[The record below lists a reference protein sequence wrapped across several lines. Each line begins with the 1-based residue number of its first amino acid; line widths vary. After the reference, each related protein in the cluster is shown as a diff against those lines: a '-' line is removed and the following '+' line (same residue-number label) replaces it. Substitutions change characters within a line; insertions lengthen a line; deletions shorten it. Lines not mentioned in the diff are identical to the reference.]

1 MLEIHAVKRAFDD
14 IPVLRG
20 VDLTITEGEIVCL
33 LGPSGCGKT
42 TLLRII
48 AGLET
53 ADSGDILLDNQNIQS
68 VPTHQRGFGLMFQDF
83 ALFPHMN
90 VAANVAFG
98 LRMQNLPTSEQSLRV
113 KQMLDL
119 VGLSDFDNRDVTHL
133 SGGER
138 QRVALARSL
147 APNPRLLMLD
157 EPLGS
162 LDASLRE
169 DLIVELRTII
179 KQLHLTAIYVTHDQ
193 HEAFA
198 IADRIAV
205 MNAGHTEQFTA
216 PIDLYQRPATAF
228 VAHFLGLDNILPV
241 LDQHNNQATTSIG
254 TFTVTTPAKTLLLH
268 TDFLSIMPND
278 TDAVIK
284 SHSPSLYTERGQG
297 GEVPTPPIVSA
308 TLVQSVFQGDSY
320 HLTLHHASGTV
331 LSVKYSASRL
341 PAPNIGDTL
350 AIQIAPN
357 AIIPL
362 AD

>member
-1 MLEIHAVKRAFDD
+1 MLDIRGVQRAFDGM
-14 IPVLRG
+14 PVLRG
-20 VDLTITEGEIVCL
+20 IDLTINDGEIVCL

-48 AGLET
+48 AGLEK
-53 ADSGDILLDNQNIQS
+53 ADSGSILLDNQNIQPI
-68 VPTHQRGFGLMFQDF
+68 PTHHRGFGLMFQDF

-98 LRMQNLPTSEQSLRV
+98 LQMQNLPISEQQSRI

-119 VGLSDFDNRDVTHL
+119 VGLSGFDKRDVTHL

-162 LDASLRE
+162 LDAALRE
-169 DLIVELRTII
+169 DLIVDLRSII

-205 MNAGHTEQFTA
+205 MNAGHIEQFAT
-216 PIDLYQRPATAF
+216 PPDLYQRPATAF
-228 VAHFLGLDNILPV
+228 VAYFLGLDNILPV
-241 LDQHNNQATTSIG
+241 LSHQNGIAITSIG
-254 TFTVTTPAKTLLLH
+254 DFPVSEPAQSLLLH
-268 TDFLSIMPND
+268 TDFVKVVPANTPDSIP
-278 TDAVIK
+278 V
-284 SHSPSLYTERGQG
+284 
-297 GEVPTPPIVSA
+297 EVT
-308 TLVQSVFQGDSY
+308 QSVFQGDSY
-320 HLTLHHASGTV
+320 RLTLRHTSGTS
-331 LSVKYSASRL
+331 LTVKYLSAGV
-341 PAPNIGDTL
+341 PAPQIGDTV

-357 AIIPL
+357 ALIAL
-362 AD
+362 AK

>member
-1 MLEIHAVKRAFDD
+1 MLEIHGVQRAFDGT
-14 IPVLRG
+14 PVLRG
-20 VDLTITEGEIVCL
+20 IDLTINDGEIICL

-48 AGLET
+48 AGLEK
-53 ADSGDILLDNQNIQS
+53 ADTGSILFDNQNIQS
-68 VPTHQRGFGLMFQDF
+68 IPTHQRGFGLMFQDF
-83 ALFPHMN
+83 ALFPHMD

-98 LRMQNLPTSEQSLRV
+98 LQMQNLTTSDQQGRIH
-113 KQMLDL
+113 QMLDL
-119 VGLSDFDNRDVTHL
+119 VGLSEFDRRDVSQL

-162 LDASLRE
+162 LDAALRE
-169 DLIVELRTII
+169 ELIIELRTII
-179 KQLHLTAIYVTHDQ
+179 KELHLTAIYVTHDQ

-205 MNAGHTEQFTA
+205 MNVGHIEQFAT
-216 PIDLYQRPATAF
+216 PTDLYHHPATAF
-228 VAHFLGLDNILPV
+228 VARFLGLDNILPI
-241 LDQHNNQATTSIG
+241 LSHQNDIAMTSIG
-254 TFTVTTPAKTLLLH
+254 SFLVSEAAQSLLLH
-268 TDFLSIMPND
+268 TDFVKVVPANM
-278 TDAVIK
+278 TDAI
-284 SHSPSLYTERGQG
+284 P
-297 GEVPTPPIVSA
+297 A
-308 TLVQSVFQGDSY
+308 TFVQSVFQGDSY
-320 HLTLHHASGTV
+320 RLTLRHSSGTT
-331 LSVKYSASRL
+331 LTVKYPSAGVSV
-341 PAPNIGDTL
+341 PQIGDTV

>member
-1 MLEIHAVKRAFDD
+1 MLEIRGVQRAFEG

-20 VDLTITEGEIVCL
+20 IDLTINDGEIACL

-42 TLLRII
+42 TLLRIV

-53 ADSGDILLDNQNIQS
+53 ADSGSILLDNQNIQS

-98 LRMQNLPTSEQSLRV
+98 LQMQNLPTSDQQVRV
-113 KQMLDL
+113 HQMLDL
-119 VGLSDFDNRDVTHL
+119 VGLADFDKRDVTHL

-162 LDASLRE
+162 LDAALRE
-169 DLIVELRTII
+169 ELIVELRSII

-205 MNAGHTEQFTA
+205 MNAGQIEQFAT
-216 PIDLYQRPATAF
+216 PTDIYQRPATAF
-228 VAHFLGLDNILPV
+228 VARFLGLNNIIPV
-241 LDQHNNQATTSIG
+241 TSRQDGVAVTPIGAFPITDSSQH
-254 TFTVTTPAKTLLLH
+254 LLLH
-268 TDFLSIMPND
+268 TDFLKVVPANTPDSI
-278 TDAVIK
+278 
-284 SHSPSLYTERGQG
+284 LL
-297 GEVPTPPIVSA
+297 IVA
-308 TLVQSVFQGDSY
+308 QSVFQGDSY
-320 HLTLHHASGTV
+320 RVTLRHGSGTI
-331 LSVKYSASRL
+331 LTVKYPSAGI
-341 PAPNIGDTL
+341 PPPQIGDTV

-362 AD
+362 VD